1 MTASRTLHTARLF
14 YFFYFAVM
22 GLVLPFFP
30 VYLASLQMEA
40 FTIGLIIA
48 LISAARIF
56 APPLFGYWLEQ
67 RQYNPAIILCL
78 SSLVAAMALLPL
90 NSAATYLPVFALLVL
105 LFALLWSGILAPADS
120 LTIRIAEANHTHYSR
135 IRLWGSVGFIVSSL
149 LAGSYLAGERML
161 ILPWI
166 MAGLMI
172 ALAISSVTFQRM
184 PVFTHHPSD
193 DAPLPHSRETHR
205 LMLAGLL
212 MQCSHGAYYAFFS
225 LYLIHIGYQAQWVSL
240 FWVVS
245 VVAEIILMAWAGHW
259 LQRCSLA
266 LCLHICFVL
275 AAVRWLGIAYSEA
288 WWWLLLWQLFHAAT
302 FGAFHISSITAMNRM
317 VAPSRQ
323 ASAQGWLGAMTF
335 GLGGMSGVML
345 AGWLVQVIDIRA
357 ALLSSSIIALL
368 GAWLYRQP
376 ASKADTHIF

>member
-1 MTASRTLHTARLF
+1 
-14 YFFYFAVM
+14 M

-48 LISAARIF
+48 LISASRIF

-67 RQYNPAIILCL
+67 RQYSPALILC
-78 SSLVAAMALLPL
+78 SSSMIAALALVPL
-90 NSAATYLPVFALLVL
+90 NSAATWLPVFALLVL
-105 LFALLWSGILAPADS
+105 LFSLLWSGILAPADS
-120 LTIRIAEANHTHYSR
+120 FTIRMAEANHTQYSR

-149 LAGSYLAGERML
+149 LVGAYLNGERML
-161 ILPWI
+161 LLPWI
-166 MAGLMI
+166 MAVLMV
-172 ALAISSVTFQRM
+172 ALAITTIAF
-184 PVFTHHPSD
+184 HHVP
-193 DAPLPHSRETHR
+193 APAQHHTAHTNLPHSRETQR

-225 LYLIHIGYQAQWVSL
+225 LYLIDLGYQTSWISFLWVA
-240 FWVVS
+240 S
-245 VVAEIILMAWAGHW
+245 VAAEIILMAWAGSW

-266 LCLHICFVL
+266 LCLQLCFVL
-275 AAVRWLGIAYSEA
+275 AALRWLGIAYSEA
-288 WWWLLLWQLFHAAT
+288 WWWLLLWQLLHAAT
-302 FGAFHISSITAMNRM
+302 FAAFHISSVTAMNRM

-335 GLGGMSGVML
+335 GLGGMLGIML
-345 AGWLVQVIDIRA
+345 AGWLVQVMDIRA

-376 ASKADTHIF
+376 ASKI

>member
-1 MTASRTLHTARLF
+1 MIAYRTLHTARLF

-40 FTIGLIIA
+40 FTIGFIIA

-56 APPLFGYWLEQ
+56 APPLFGYCLEQ
-67 RQYNPAIILCL
+67 RHYNPAIILCL
-78 SSLVAAMALLPL
+78 SSLVAGIALLPL
-90 NSAATYLPVFALLVL
+90 NNIAIYLPIFGFLVL
-105 LFALLWSGILAPADS
+105 LFALLWSGMLAPAES
-120 LTIRIAEANHTHYSR
+120 LTIHLAEANQTHYSR

-149 LAGSYLAGERML
+149 LAGSYLAGEHIR

-166 MAGLMI
+166 MAALML
-172 ALAISSVTFQRM
+172 ALALSSFAFIHM
-184 PVFTHHPSD
+184 PSLSQHHD
-193 DAPLPHSRETHR
+193 DAPLPYSQETRR

-225 LYLIHIGYQAQWVSL
+225 LYLIQIGYQAQWISF
-240 FWVVS
+240 FWVVA
-245 VVAEIILMAWAGHW
+245 VGAEIMLMAWAGHW
-259 LQRCSLA
+259 LQRCSLS

-275 AAVRWLGIAYSEA
+275 AALRWLGIAYTEA
-288 WWWLLLWQLFHAAT
+288 WWWLLLWQLCHAAT
-302 FGAFHISSITAMNRM
+302 FGAFHISSITAINRM

-335 GLGGMSGVML
+335 GLGGMLGVML
-345 AGWLVQVIDIRA
+345 AGWLVQVMDIRA

-368 GAWLYRQP
+368 GAWLYHP
-376 ASKADTHIF
+376 SATANNE